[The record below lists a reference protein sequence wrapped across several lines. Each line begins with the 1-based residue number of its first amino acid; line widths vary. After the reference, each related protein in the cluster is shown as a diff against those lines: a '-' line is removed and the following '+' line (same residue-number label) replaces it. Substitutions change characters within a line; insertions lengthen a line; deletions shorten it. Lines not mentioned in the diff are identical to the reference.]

1 MGEAALSLVEQELPV
16 DQKAL
21 TYSEVIKALP
31 PIRTADEY
39 VHVGDL
45 WKEGRALLKEI
56 DEGYDDLIKAAHK
69 LHKDAVAKK
78 ARYYSPVDTAVRTAK
93 GLMSAW
99 DLEQERL
106 RREEQARLEAIAR
119 AEEEARRK
127 AEAERIEAERKAEEE
142 RLMAAAQA
150 AEAAGDKQTADAL
163 AEAAIEVTEA
173 AKEEVAAVVSEPVTV
188 APVVLPKATPK
199 LQGGPVYRTVWK
211 ARIVNERLIPREYL
225 TVDMVKIN
233 GVVRSLKG
241 ATNIPGVMPYEERP

>member
-1 MGEAALSLVEQELPV
+1 MTAEPALKIVETEPVEEKALSIV
-16 DQKAL
+16 DQAKAVKVTDPE
-21 TYSEVIKALP
+21 TY
-31 PIRTADEY
+31 TAA
-39 VHVGDL
+39 GSL
-45 WKEGRALLKEI
+45 WKAIGDMIKEVKDTFDPI
-56 DEGYDDLIKAAHK
+56 CDAAHK
-69 LHKDAVAKK
+69 AHKQAVEKRAK
-78 ARYYSPVDTAVRTAK
+78 YLDPLTAAQKSVK
-93 GLMSAW
+93 GLMSAY
-99 DLEQERL
+99 DAEQERL

-241 ATNIPGVMPYEERP
+241 ATNIPGVMPYEERA